1 MARIDDSS
9 FSLKVHHFGVSVAN
23 MEESVAWYRD
33 MLGFAVAK
41 REEFKALRG
50 KVVFMKKG
58 DFYVELFEIEDAAPL
73 PEDRRYPDRDLKT
86 HGMKHITFVVADPAA
101 VMAYLKEKGVD
112 VAMESERANFIR
124 DNTGNL
130 IELVSPAAP

>member
-1 MARIDDSS
+1 MANVKDNT
-9 FSLKVHHFGVSVAN
+9 FSLRPHHCGISVADLKS
-23 MEESVAWYRD
+23 SVAWYQD

-50 KVVFMKKG
+50 KIVFMKKG

-73 PEDRRYPDRDLKT
+73 PEARRYPDRDLKT
-86 HGMKHITFVVADPAA
+86 HGMKHITFVVDDLGA
-101 VMAYLKEKGVD
+101 VMEYLKGKGVE
-112 VAMESERANFIR
+112 VVIESERMAFIR

-130 IELVSPAAP
+130 IELVPPTAP